1 MLVLNQ
7 ALGWL
12 SANYLGGLPID
23 RIATVFSVLLSYLL
37 AHLFRR
43 IPATNP
49 SARHLFSIVS
59 SVLLFGLV
67 QEQYLGLVHLTIGAL
82 VIYAL
87 MRSLRGSLMPKAVFL
102 VAMLHMSYSQLRR
115 QWGEQATEDGQ
126 VSFDYTGAQMV
137 FVIKVTSLAFCLYDG
152 QQLHQDAT
160 ALSAYQTK
168 NAIAVD
174 SVPSLLEYLGYVFF
188 FPGFAVGPAF
198 EMSTYRRMISFDSA
212 PHRRQLN
219 ARAYS
224 TLLVGLF
231 WMAVYIV
238 YNPSFTFLHL
248 TTSEFRHKGT
258 VAKAIYLCTT
268 GVVVRAAYYTAW
280 KMSEGACIL
289 AGLGFDGFDELDGS
303 VRWIDISNVHISS
316 VELGT
321 SIRELIDGWNIGT
334 NTWLRHHVYL
344 RIMVAKNT
352 TTRRKS
358 PSSSSSSAKH
368 VPPQSS
374 SSTAATVLT
383 FLVSAWWHGFYP
395 GYYLT
400 FVIAALVSSAA
411 RTLRRNLNPLVAQ
424 SNSDNLR
431 LAYNVAGW
439 ALSKYTLDFAVSP
452 FMVLTLPLSVSAW
465 RNNYFSVPIAVVVIH
480 LAFNVL
486 GGGRYARKY
495 LAVAAADAKRDSS
508 KI

>member
-7 ALGWL
+7 ALTWL
-12 SANYLGGLPID
+12 SVNYIGGLPVD
-23 RIATVFSVLLSYLL
+23 RIATVLSVLLSYLL

-43 IPATNP
+43 IPASNP

-59 SVLLFGLV
+59 TVFLFGLV
-67 QEQYLGLVHLTIGAL
+67 QEQYLGLVHLTVGAL

-87 MRSLRGSLMPKAVFL
+87 MRLLQGSLMPKAVFL

-115 QWGEQATEDGQ
+115 QWGEQDNKDGQ

-137 FVIKVTSLAFCLYDG
+137 FVIKVTSLAFCLFDG
-152 QQLHQDAT
+152 QQRDAA
-160 ALSAYQTK
+160 ALSAYQVK

-174 SVPSLLEYLGYVFF
+174 CVPSLLEYLGYVFF

-198 EMSTYRRMISFDSA
+198 EMATYRRMISFDSKA
-212 PHRRQLN
+212 HRRQLN
-219 ARAYS
+219 TRAYS

-231 WMAVYIV
+231 WMVVYVV
-238 YNPSFTFLHL
+238 YNPTFTFLY
-248 TTSEFRHKGT
+248 TTTGKFAQMGV

-268 GVVVRAAYYTAW
+268 GVVARAAYYTAW

-289 AGLGFDGFDELDGS
+289 AGLGFDGIDESTGL
-303 VRWIDISNVHISS
+303 VRWQDISNVHISS

-321 SIRELIDGWNIGT
+321 SIKELIDGWNIGT

-344 RIMVAKNT
+344 RIMAN
-352 TTRRKS
+352 TTRREPSPS
-358 PSSSSSSAKH
+358 PSSAAAKKH
-368 VPPQSS
+368 VSQSSS

-400 FVIAALVSSAA
+400 FVIASLVSNAA
-411 RTLRRNLNPLVAQ
+411 RTLRRNLNPLVVQ
-424 SNSDNLR
+424 SNS
-431 LAYNVAGW
+431 A
-439 ALSKYTLDFAVSP
+439 
-452 FMVLTLPLSVSAW
+452 
-465 RNNYFSVPIAVVVIH
+465 
-480 LAFNVL
+480 
-486 GGGRYARKY
+486 
-495 LAVAAADAKRDSS
+495 
-508 KI
+508 